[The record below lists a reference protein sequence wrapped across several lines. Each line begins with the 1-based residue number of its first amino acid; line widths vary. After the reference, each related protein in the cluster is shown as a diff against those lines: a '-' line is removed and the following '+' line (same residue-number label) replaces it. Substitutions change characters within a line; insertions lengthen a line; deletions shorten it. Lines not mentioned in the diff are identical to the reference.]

1 MFAILHKK
9 IFYIISIALTVIA
22 IVATALFGLRFG
34 IDFTGGSALEISFP
48 DGRPSQSEI
57 ESSISQFNL
66 GNFSVRSSGENS
78 YLIKTST
85 IDDATKKSI
94 ENAVSKNGELKIVE
108 EKFITVGPTLGK
120 ELTSKAIVAV
130 ILVLL
135 AITMYVAYVFR
146 SVSTPVSSW
155 KYGFATIVALVH
167 DIVLTVGFFALAGKF
182 AGVEVDTLFVTAILV
197 VLGYS
202 VNDSIVVLDRV
213 RERLQDTKE
222 EQRSF
227 KFKELVGQS
236 LRETVARS
244 LNTTITTLLS
254 LIALYIWGGEAT
266 KNFALALIVGITA
279 GAYSSIFISAQLLV
293 TFFERGKTN
302 LKNK

>member
-1 MFAILHKK
+1 MFAIIHKK

-22 IVATALFGLRFG
+22 IAATVLFGLKFG

-48 DGRPSQSEI
+48 DGRPSQI
-57 ESSISQFNL
+57 EVENTVSQFNL
-66 GNFSVRSSGENS
+66 GSVSVRASGDNS

-85 IDDATKKSI
+85 IDDATKKNI
-94 ENAVSKNGELKIVE
+94 ENAISKNGEIKTVE

-120 ELTSKAIVAV
+120 ELTSKAIIAV

-135 AITMYVAYVFR
+135 AITLYVAYVFR

-155 KYGFATIVALVH
+155 KYGFSTIVALAH
-167 DIVLTVGFFALAGKF
+167 DIILTVGFFALAGKF
-182 AGVEVDTLFVTAILV
+182 AGIEVDTLFVTAILV

-213 RERLQDTKE
+213 RERLQETKE
-222 EQRSF
+222 EQRAAQ
-227 KFKELVGQS
+227 FKELVGKS

-254 LIALYIWGGEAT
+254 LVALCIWGGEAT
-266 KNFALALIVGITA
+266 KTFALALIVGITA

-293 TFFERGKTN
+293 TFFERGK
-302 LKNK
+302 LKLKK